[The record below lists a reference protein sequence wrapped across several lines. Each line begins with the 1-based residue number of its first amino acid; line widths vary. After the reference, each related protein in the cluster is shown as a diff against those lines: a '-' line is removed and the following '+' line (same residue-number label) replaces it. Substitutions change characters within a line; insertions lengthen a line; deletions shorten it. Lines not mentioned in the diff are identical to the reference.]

1 MRKAVFFDLDGTLL
15 PLDMDMFIRLYYEA
29 IHDNGIMRHI
39 DPVNGQ
45 GIFEKAVYAMITNDG
60 RAANS
65 DVFMAVIDQFS
76 DIGSAR
82 LLALMNG
89 FYNDE
94 YKKLR
99 ESALRKEHVP
109 EIIGLLKEKGYRLI
123 LSTNPL
129 FPAVATNQRVEWAGL
144 NPEDFEYIS
153 YYDNSSYCK
162 PQLGYYREILDK
174 IGLKADECYMVGNDV
189 KEDMSAVALGFEGFL
204 LTDHLIG
211 DLERAPECQKGDYSA
226 LVDFARGLPP
236 ISEAT
241 IIS

>member
-29 IHDNGIMRHI
+29 IHDNGIMRCI
-39 DPVNGQ
+39 DSTSGQ
-45 GIFEKAVYAMITNDG
+45 QIFEKAVYAMTANDG

-65 DVFMAVIDQFS
+65 EVFMAVIDQFS
-76 DIGSAR
+76 DIGSGR
-82 LLALMNG
+82 LLELMNG
-89 FYNDE
+89 FYNNE

-109 EIIGLLKEKGYRLI
+109 EIIGILKEKGYRLI

-144 NPEDFEYIS
+144 SPEDFEYIS
-153 YYDNSSYCK
+153 VYDNSSYCK
-162 PQLGYYREILDK
+162 PHPGYYMEILDK
-174 IGLKADECYMVGNDV
+174 TGLNADECYMVGNDI
-189 KEDMSAVALGFEGFL
+189 KEDMSAVELGFTGFL

-211 DLERAPECQKGDYSA
+211 DLERAPKCQHGDYSA
-226 LVDFARGLPP
+226 LLDFARSLPVV
-236 ISEAT
+236 
-241 IIS
+241 